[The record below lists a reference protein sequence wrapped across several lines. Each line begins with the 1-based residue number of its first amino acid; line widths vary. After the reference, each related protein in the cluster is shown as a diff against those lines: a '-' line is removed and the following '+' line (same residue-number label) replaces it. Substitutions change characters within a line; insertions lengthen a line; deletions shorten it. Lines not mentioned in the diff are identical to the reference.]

1 MLFVLGL
8 ILAGVAAGAFVLYVK
23 HLTRGL
29 PPVFRYEDYLGSA
42 TQSSYVLGADGSV
55 LKVFSVERR
64 TVVPKEDMPRVL
76 VLATVAAE
84 DADFFAHEGID
95 YVGIARAMWKNIRA
109 RRFKQGASTIT
120 QQVARTFFL
129 SQEKK
134 LERKLKEA
142 VLALEL
148 ERKLDKDEIIALYP
162 NQIYFGHGRYGAEE
176 ASRFYF
182 GRPVRELGLA
192 EAALLAGV
200 INSPER
206 LTPYRHA
213 ERAERRRAY
222 VLRQM
227 IAKGFV
233 DQERGRATLEA
244 PLGVLPEPP
253 SRAREAPY
261 YVDAVRRRVV
271 GALGKEALY
280 RGGLKIHTAL
290 RPRAQ
295 EAAEEAVR
303 AGLARVDAALR
314 VWRPQRHFDE
324 NLGHRPDEV
333 G

>member
-1 MLFVLGL
+1 MARAANRRPQKGRLREGRRGKRQPQEGRHRKGRLWRWLGVLFVLLL
-8 ILAGVAAGAFVLYVK
+8 ILGVAAAGAFVLYVR
-23 HLTRGL
+23 HLSSDL

-55 LKVFSVERR
+55 LSVFSAERR

-84 DADFFAHEGID
+84 DADFYAHEGID
-95 YVGIARAMWKNIRA
+95 YIGIVRAMWKNLRA
-109 RRFKQGASTIT
+109 GRFKQGASTIT
-120 QQVARTFFL
+120 QQVARTFYL
-129 SQEKK
+129 TQEKK

-148 ERKLDKDEIIALYP
+148 ERKLDKDEIIALYL

-206 LTPYRHA
+206 LTPYRYPD
-213 ERAERRRAY
+213 RTRKRRAY

-227 IAKGFV
+227 VAKGFV
-233 DQERGRATLEA
+233 DEERGSAALEA
-244 PLGVLPEPP
+244 PLGVLPAPP
-253 SRAREAPY
+253 GPVREAPY
-261 YVDAVRRRVV
+261 YVDAVRRR
-271 GALGKEALY
+271 ED
-280 RGGLKIHTAL
+280 RT
-290 RPRAQ
+290 
-295 EAAEEAVR
+295 
-303 AGLARVDAALR
+303 
-314 VWRPQRHFDE
+314 
-324 NLGHRPDEV
+324 
-333 G
+333 